1 MGKLLTLVDDSR
13 PDEPLAA
20 EVEYFDESLLRVTV
34 PNTLVRFEL
43 RRLNAETP
51 FEGELGGRHFS
62 FDPNSIPTEV
72 GCTSVNPIEDWVR
85 SDLI

>member
-1 MGKLLTLVDDSR
+1 
-13 PDEPLAA
+13 
-20 EVEYFDESLLRVTV
+20 V